1 MGKQLFVTS
10 SPSFEHVGNINQI
23 TTSHLHNYSG
33 TLQITAFKDFL
44 CAKNLDCFLEDRRT
58 PHVIDSVQSGE
69 SSLTI

>member
-1 MGKQLFVTS
+1 MILFYLQIFNRSKKGVTLTEHGKQLFVTS

-44 CAKNLDCFLEDRRT
+44 CAKNLDCF
-58 PHVIDSVQSGE
+58 
-69 SSLTI
+69 